1 MFNPEIICEAH
12 NAIHEVDVGTQI
24 HHAVTATLVSTL
36 VRLCNSDKV
45 DTDAVDTVHNL
56 ILRHLQHSRDF
67 AGYFVCDE
75 NTDFSQMNDSEIF
88 KYFMKKYE
96 QIISSE
102 G

>member
-1 MFNPEIICEAH
+1 MFNTETICEAH
-12 NAIHEVDVGTQI
+12 NEEHVVDVGTQI

-75 NTDFSQMNDSEIF
+75 NTDLTQMNDREIF
-88 KYFMKKYE
+88 KYFVKKYE

>member
-1 MFNPEIICEAH
+1 MFNTETIEVR
-12 NAIHEVDVGTQI
+12 NATHEVDIGIQI
-24 HHAVTATLVSTL
+24 HRAVTATLVSTL

-45 DTDAVDTVHNL
+45 DTDAVDTVHKL
-56 ILRHLQHSRDF
+56 ILRHLQYSRDF
-67 AGYFVCDE
+67 AGNFVYDE